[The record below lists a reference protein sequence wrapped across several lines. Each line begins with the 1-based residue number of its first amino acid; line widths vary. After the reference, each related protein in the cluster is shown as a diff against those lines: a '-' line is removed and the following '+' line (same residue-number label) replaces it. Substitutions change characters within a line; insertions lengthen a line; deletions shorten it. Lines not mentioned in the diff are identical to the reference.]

1 MNYATSFRLAGTKSF
16 RRSASKLLGQY
27 GGNAQNPPPALC
39 RCIVPSAP
47 DRSFIQPDQS
57 GAESLIVAMEAGNG
71 LYRRILEAGIKQHSY
86 IALHAFI
93 DEFRG
98 THDRSRYWKC
108 DPYTLRGYPE
118 WKSLNAAI
126 KSSGSRYDLGKMT
139 NHARAYR
146 MRWPTFQIKVLT
158 DTDGKVVLS
167 NEEAKDFLNLWDDLF
182 PEVLLWQ
189 AKIEAQVREHRR
201 LENLFGYPR
210 EFYGRMNDELIREAI
225 SWIPQSTVGCI
236 TLDAESNFIDYIEA
250 NGKHDWWFLNDKHD
264 SFLVEAPDRDIE
276 ECSNVMRKLIEVD
289 LVSSHGEKFKM
300 KSGVSIGKNWGKYH
314 PETNP
319 QGMREL

>member
-1 MNYATSFRLAGTKSF
+1 MIYATGFKLHGTKSF

-47 DRSFIQPDQS
+47 DRSFVQPDQS

-98 THDRSRYWKC
+98 SFDRSRYWKC

-118 WKSLNAAI
+118 WKELNGAI

-189 AKIEAQVREHRR
+189 ALIEAQVRKHRR
-201 LENLFGYPR
+201 LENLFGFPR

-236 TLDAESNFIDYIEA
+236 TLDAECELVDYAEEH
-250 NGKHDWWFLNDKHD
+250 GKHDWWFLNDKHD
-264 SFLVEAPDRDIE
+264 SFLAEVPDRDVE
-276 ECSNVMRKLIEVD
+276 ECSDVMRKLIEVD

-300 KSGVSIGKNWGKYH
+300 KSGVSIGKNWQKWS
-314 PETNP
+314 PQNP
-319 QGMREL
+319 NGMREL